1 MEPHRDVEKSYPKKN
16 RFQQAQIDKNYLN
29 SGDNDFSHLPE
40 LYIVSITN
48 YDPFGYDQMLY
59 VVENQ
64 CVNVPDLEY
73 NDGVHIMYFN
83 TKGTKGG
90 SGALKSFLTYLEDS
104 RDENVTDDATKE
116 LKEYVQVIKHNHEIG
131 GRYMTVGDLMDKMAA
146 EAAEEA
152 TKEVV
157 EELTRQYS
165 KQLAEKDKEFAEMR
179 KELTDKDEEI
189 AELRRLVDELN
200 YK

>member
-1 MEPHRDVEKSYPKKN
+1 M
-16 RFQQAQIDKNYLN
+16 
-29 SGDNDFSHLPE
+29 
-40 LYIVSITN
+40 
-48 YDPFGYDQMLY
+48 
-59 VVENQ
+59 
-64 CVNVPDLEY
+64 PDLEY

-90 SGALKSFLTYLEDS
+90 SEALKSFLTYLEDS

-157 EELTRQYS
+157 EELTQQYS
-165 KQLAEKDKEFAEMR
+165 KQLAEKDTALTEKDTALAEKDSALAEKDTALAEKDETIAKKE
-179 KELTDKDEEI
+179 KELAQSKEEI
-189 AELRRLVDELN
+189 AELRRLVEELQN
-200 YK
+200 KKDDNIEE